1 MGAPVQCFWLDP
13 TDRVRLALRR
23 YRSPE
28 RWDEASQAMVAVERA
43 SCPLGYMHEAKVPI
57 GEAPIIWAE
66 GAERRSYCAPEREQY
81 AGDPRWPRQCA
92 CGEAFR
98 DDDASQVFV
107 DRIYRRVDTG
117 AEITL
122 REASAGAMWDAE
134 WRLEKGPDG
143 RSLMVRL
150 PDGHDWCVDGRASNC
165 TLPNDDEHRC
175 WLRTGEPPRIT
186 VGKVAPGQ
194 RSCSAGAG
202 SIATPNWHG
211 FLRDGRLV
219 LS

>member
-1 MGAPVQCFWLDP
+1 MGVECFWLEP

-28 RWDEASQAMVAVERA
+28 RWDDAASAMVRVERA
-43 SCPLGYMHEAKVPI
+43 ACPLGHMHEARVPI
-57 GEAPIIWAE
+57 GEAPARWTE
-66 GAERRSYCAPEREQY
+66 TGRRSYCAPEREEY
-81 AGDPRWPRQCA
+81 ADDPRWPAQCA

-98 DDDASQVFV
+98 ADDTAHVFADLV
-107 DRIYRRVDTG
+107 YRRADTG
-117 AEITL
+117 AELTL
-122 REASAGAMWDAE
+122 REAPAGAMWDAV

-165 TLPNDDEHRC
+165 TLPHDDEHRC
-175 WLRTGEPPRIT
+175 WLRTGEAPRIT
-186 VGKVAPGQ
+186 VGKSAPGQ
-194 RSCSAGAG
+194 RTCAAGAG
-202 SIATPNWHG
+202 SIATRGYHG

-219 LS
+219 VA